1 MPGEAAASPAAPDE
15 VEAERRRVLSHL
27 EPSLL
32 RRLPLAMAVAG
43 RAGDILLWNDR
54 AAQLTG
60 RPAEEVLG
68 RLLGDL
74 QLGTDVAGSPERRRQ
89 LREVGRW
96 TGPLDLRRPAGDHVT
111 VLLTIERLR
120 EPACGFE
127 GWLATAE
134 DLTEQRRLQAR
145 LEHQAQHDP
154 LTGLANRRRLV
165 EHLDAA
171 LERAGSSRLAV
182 LFIDL
187 DDFKP
192 LNDRLGHEGGDEALR
207 AVADLLGAAVRPG
220 DLVARMGGDEFVV
233 CCEGVA
239 DADTALHLAARIL
252 RILRVPF
259 RVRGTRASLSATI
272 GIALSGGGVT
282 TGEELL
288 RNADAAMYRAKGE
301 GKHHARVFDVGLHE
315 QRRRRRDVA
324 TALAGALDAGRIV
337 AHHQPIVEP
346 GTGRLRGFEALA
358 RWVDP
363 AEGLLGPDRFI
374 TVAEETGQVERLGLQ
389 VLHQALAALAT
400 WDAQAPGRE
409 LTVSVNV
416 SAQQL
421 QAPGFVAAVGDALG
435 DAGIGPGRLCV
446 ELTES
451 ALADD
456 RVVTG
461 TLRRLR
467 QRGVRVALDDFGTG
481 YSSLTRLR
489 HLPLDALKV
498 DRAFVE
504 QIDEDPSS
512 RLIVAAVTSL
522 AEGLGL
528 EVVAEG
534 VERPAQALAV
544 RDLGCTLAQ
553 GFLWSPPLDDAGAAA
568 VVERGGLG
576 APG

>member
-301 GKHHARVFDVGLHE
+301 GKHHARV
-315 QRRRRRDVA
+315 
-324 TALAGALDAGRIV
+324 
-337 AHHQPIVEP
+337 
-346 GTGRLRGFEALA
+346 
-358 RWVDP
+358 
-363 AEGLLGPDRFI
+363 
-374 TVAEETGQVERLGLQ
+374 
-389 VLHQALAALAT
+389 
-400 WDAQAPGRE
+400 
-409 LTVSVNV
+409 
-416 SAQQL
+416 
-421 QAPGFVAAVGDALG
+421 
-435 DAGIGPGRLCV
+435 
-446 ELTES
+446 
-451 ALADD
+451 
-456 RVVTG
+456 
-461 TLRRLR
+461 
-467 QRGVRVALDDFGTG
+467 
-481 YSSLTRLR
+481 
-489 HLPLDALKV
+489 
-498 DRAFVE
+498 
-504 QIDEDPSS
+504 
-512 RLIVAAVTSL
+512 
-522 AEGLGL
+522 
-528 EVVAEG
+528 
-534 VERPAQALAV
+534 
-544 RDLGCTLAQ
+544 
-553 GFLWSPPLDDAGAAA
+553 
-568 VVERGGLG
+568 
-576 APG
+576 